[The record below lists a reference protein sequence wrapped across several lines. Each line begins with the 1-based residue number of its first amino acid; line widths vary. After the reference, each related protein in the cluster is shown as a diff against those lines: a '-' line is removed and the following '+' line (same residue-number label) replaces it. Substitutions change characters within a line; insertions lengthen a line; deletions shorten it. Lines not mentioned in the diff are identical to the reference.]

1 MAEVRIIADADR
13 EDRRQRIV
21 MITLFVIGILGV
33 SYLVYDYTRIINHV
47 SIPEDVN
54 MVDPVVQQWE
64 REGLVSSFDSKN
76 GILVVE
82 EGKWNLR
89 KKSEKVGIIVQLA
102 RYCAEKNNS
111 TTWNLKVIGNQSKA
125 MLGGM
130 GQSGLVVE

>member
-1 MAEVRIIADADR
+1 
-13 EDRRQRIV
+13 
-21 MITLFVIGILGV
+21 MITLFAVGILGI
-33 SYLVYDYTRIINHV
+33 SYLVYDYTQIVNRV
-47 SIPEDVN
+47 SIPADVN

-82 EGKWNLR
+82 EGKWKSR

-102 RYCAEKNNS
+102 RYCAQKNNS
-111 TTWNLKVIGNQSKA
+111 PTWNLKVIGNRSKA
-125 MLGGM
+125 MLGEM